1 MRGEAT
7 AQADL
12 SMLLRHDGDDC
23 HIAAT
28 CADDAARLRDMEP
41 CVNPSDPAAPRSSRR
56 AFLKLSLV
64 AAALPFASR
73 WFPAHATPSVS
84 RAAFPQSVVSGDPRP
99 DRVLLWTR
107 VPDAAG
113 GDVAV
118 RVQVAD
124 DAAFSQLRVERD
136 VTARAE
142 YDHCLRVRIEGLL
155 PGRRYHYRFLRREG
169 DGWISSPVG
178 MTRTAPSPNAPTPP
192 LRFAFMS
199 CQDYGGRWYNSLVP
213 LLQEDLD
220 FVLHLGDFI
229 YESIGDSSFQRA
241 DGGRGIAFDDLSGA
255 LRVGSDDGGYLAAA
269 SLDNYRQLH
278 REYRTDPVLQAL
290 LERAPLVAIWD
301 DHEFSDDC
309 WQDHATYED
318 GRRVE
323 GDARRRRNAERAYF
337 EYMPVDVEVGEVDAG
352 GAQAVDEAR
361 LYPHGALWRR
371 LDYGRDM
378 RLLLL
383 DYRSQRPDHPVP
395 EDAFPGALAYD
406 EPALRRLAP
415 MIGMDWAALSA
426 SLMAYVDLAD
436 DAWKSLRKPLRRA
449 LTRGYTDAGA
459 DKRDAVA
466 RATALSTQPM
476 AVYVLRDVLRRYN
489 AAVPGFMGVEL
500 PPEASDDYPR
510 GLPWLALGKSALF
523 SHLGSRYLVVKDSY
537 DLLLAL
543 RQADGALPPALGA
556 TQQAWLAAQLA
567 DSGGRSLFVA
577 SSVSMTPMV
586 LDLSDPALDAPPLLR
601 RTFYLNVDQW
611 DGFGLQRDALVAALD
626 QAGGAVV
633 LSGDIHASFA
643 TQHSAKTVEFT
654 APAISSS
661 TLSAIMADAAKGDPA
676 TAEAGL
682 RLVAALDVLLG
693 KGDARVRHVQTTRHG
708 VGLLQRDAAGQCAIE
723 YRLLPSELCAENCYE
738 DASRIAA
745 VTTRIAFEVTP
756 GRDGARPLALQG

>member
-1 MRGEAT
+1 
-7 AQADL
+7 
-12 SMLLRHDGDDC
+12 
-23 HIAAT
+23 
-28 CADDAARLRDMEP
+28 MEP
-41 CVNPSDPAAPRSSRR
+41 CVNPSDPAAPRPSRR

-73 WFPAHATPSVS
+73 WFSAYAMPTVS
-84 RAAFPQSVVSGDPRP
+84 RSAFPQSVASGDPRP
-99 DRVLLWTR
+99 DGVLLWTR
-107 VPDAAG
+107 VPEAAG

-124 DAAFSQLRVERD
+124 DAAFAQLRVERD
-136 VTARAE
+136 VTARAD

-169 DGWISSPVG
+169 EGWVSSPVG
-178 MTRTAPSPNAPTPP
+178 TTRTAPAADAPTPP

-199 CQDYGGRWYNSLVP
+199 CQDYGGRWYNTLLP

-220 FVLHLGDFI
+220 FILHLGDFI

-241 DGGRGIAFDDLSGA
+241 DGSRGITFDDAAGA
-255 LRVGSDDGGYLAAA
+255 LQVGSGKGAYLAAA

-290 LERAPLVAIWD
+290 LERAPLIAIWD

-323 GDARRRRNAERAYF
+323 GDARRRRHAERAYF
-337 EYMPVDVEVGEVDAG
+337 EYMPVDVDVGDVDAG
-352 GAQAVDEAR
+352 GAQAIDEAR
-361 LYPHGALWRR
+361 LYPNGALWRR
-371 LDYGRDM
+371 LDYGRDV

-383 DYRSQRPDHPVP
+383 DYRSQRPDHPIP

-415 MIGMDWAALSA
+415 SLGLAWSALSA
-426 SLMAYVDLAD
+426 ALMPYADLAD
-436 DAWKSLRKPLRRA
+436 ETWAPLRKPLRRA
-449 LTRGYTDAGA
+449 LTRAYTDAGV
-459 DKRDAVA
+459 DKKDAA
-466 RATALSTQPM
+466 TRAAALSTQPM

-489 AAVPGFMGVEL
+489 DAVPGFMGVDL
-500 PPEASDDYPR
+500 PAETDAAYLR
-510 GLPWLALGKSALF
+510 GLPWLAMGKSALF

-556 TQQAWLAAQLA
+556 AQQAWLEAQLA
-567 DSGGRSLFVA
+567 DSEGRSLFVG

-601 RTFYLNVDQW
+601 RRFYLNVDQW

-626 QAGGAVV
+626 RAGGAVV

-643 TQHSAKTVEFT
+643 TQHSATTVEFT

-661 TLSAIMADAAKGDPA
+661 TLSAIMADAAKADPA
-676 TAEAGL
+676 TADAGL
-682 RLVAALDVLLG
+682 RLVAALDILLG
-693 KGDARVRHVQTTRHG
+693 KGDARVRHVQTTHHG
-708 VGLLQRDAAGQCAIE
+708 VGFLERDAAGHCAIE
-723 YRLLPSELCAENCYE
+723 FRLLPADLCAEKLYD
-738 DASRIAA
+738 DATRIDAA
-745 VTTRIAFEVTP
+745 TTRVAFAITP
-756 GRDGARPLALQG
+756 ANGGGRALQPRG

>member
-1 MRGEAT
+1 MNASDSS
-7 AQADL
+7 A
-12 SMLLRHDGDDC
+12 LR
-23 HIAAT
+23 A
-28 CADDAARLRDMEP
+28 
-41 CVNPSDPAAPRSSRR
+41 SRR
-56 AFLKLSLV
+56 TFLKLTL
-64 AAALPFASR
+64 AAASLPFASR
-73 WFPAHATPSVS
+73 WFPAQATPTVS
-84 RAAFPQSVVSGDPRP
+84 RTAFPQSLASGDPRP

-107 VPDAAG
+107 VPAAV

-118 RVQVAD
+118 RLQVAD
-124 DAAFSQLRVERD
+124 DAAFSQLRIEREL
-136 VTARAE
+136 TAQAAH
-142 YDHCLRVRIEGLL
+142 DHCLRVRVAGLL

-169 DGWISSPVG
+169 DGWVSSPVG
-178 MTRTAPSPNAPTPP
+178 MTRTAPAADAPTPA

-220 FVLHLGDFI
+220 FILHLGDFI

-241 DGGRGIAFDDLSGA
+241 DGGRGITFDDVPGA
-255 LRVGSDDGGYLAAA
+255 LRVGAGDQAYLAAS

-318 GRRVE
+318 GRRPE
-323 GDARRRRNAERAYF
+323 GDARRRRHAERAYF
-337 EYMPVDVEVGEVDAG
+337 EYMPVDIDVGDVDDR
-352 GAQAVDEAR
+352 GAQRVDEAR
-361 LYPHGALWRR
+361 LYPQGALWRR
-371 LDYGRDM
+371 LDYGRDV

-383 DYRSQRPDHPVP
+383 DYRSQRPDHPIP

-415 MIGMDWAALSA
+415 IIGVDWTALSA
-426 SLMAYVDLAD
+426 ALMPYADLGDETWA
-436 DAWKSLRKPLRRA
+436 SLRTPLRRA
-449 LTRGYTDAGA
+449 LTRGYTDAGV
-459 DKRDAVA
+459 DKREAA
-466 RATALSTQPM
+466 RRATALSTQPM
-476 AVYVLRDVLRRYN
+476 AIYVLRDVLRRYN
-489 AAVPGFMGVEL
+489 DAVPGFMKAEM
-500 PPEASDDYPR
+500 PPEASDGYLR

-523 SHLGSRYLVVKDSY
+523 SHLGSRYMVVKDSY

-543 RQADGALPPALGA
+543 RQADGALPPALGER
-556 TQQAWLAAQLA
+556 QQAWLADQLA
-567 DSGGRSLFVA
+567 DNDGRSLFVA

-611 DGFGLQRDALVAALD
+611 DGFGVQRDALVAALD
-626 QAGGAVV
+626 RAGGAVV

-643 TQHSAKTVEFT
+643 TQHSDRTVEFT

-661 TLSAIMADAAKGDPA
+661 TLSDIMGDAAKADAA
-676 TAEAGL
+676 TAEAGT

-693 KGDARVRHVQTTRHG
+693 KGDARIRHVQTTRHG
-708 VGLLQRDAAGQCAIE
+708 VGLIQRDAAGDTAVDFL
-723 YRLLPSELCAENCYE
+723 LLPADLCAAPLY
-738 DASRIAA
+738 DQAARIAEA
-745 VTTRIAFEVTP
+745 GTRVSFTFAP
-756 GRDGARPLALQG
+756 GREGERPLRSAV

>member
-1 MRGEAT
+1 
-7 AQADL
+7 
-12 SMLLRHDGDDC
+12 
-23 HIAAT
+23 
-28 CADDAARLRDMEP
+28 MEP
-41 CVNPSDPAAPRSSRR
+41 CVNPSDPAAPRPSRR

-73 WFPAHATPSVS
+73 WFSAHAMPTVS
-84 RAAFPQSVVSGDPRP
+84 RSAFPQSVASGDPRP
-99 DRVLLWTR
+99 DGVLLWTR
-107 VPDAAG
+107 VPEAAG

-124 DAAFSQLRVERD
+124 DAAFAQLRVERD
-136 VTARAE
+136 VTARAD

-169 DGWISSPVG
+169 EGWVSSPVG
-178 MTRTAPSPNAPTPP
+178 TTRTAPAADAPTPP

-199 CQDYGGRWYNSLVP
+199 CQDYGGRWYNTLLP

-220 FVLHLGDFI
+220 FILHLGDFI

-241 DGGRGIAFDDLSGA
+241 DGSRGITFDDAAGA
-255 LRVGSDDGGYLAAA
+255 LQVGSGKGAYLAAA

-290 LERAPLVAIWD
+290 LERAPLTAIWD

-323 GDARRRRNAERAYF
+323 GDARRRRHAERAYF
-337 EYMPVDVEVGEVDAG
+337 EYMPVDVDVGDVDAG
-352 GAQAVDEAR
+352 GAQAIDEAR
-361 LYPHGALWRR
+361 LYPNGALWRR
-371 LDYGRDM
+371 LDYGRDV

-383 DYRSQRPDHPVP
+383 DYRSQRPDHPIP

-415 MIGMDWAALSA
+415 SLGLAWPALSA
-426 SLMAYVDLAD
+426 ALMPYADLAD
-436 DAWKSLRKPLRRA
+436 ETWAPLRKPLRRA
-449 LTRGYTDAGA
+449 LTRAYTDAGV
-459 DKRDAVA
+459 DKKDAA
-466 RATALSTQPM
+466 TRAAALSTQPM

-489 AAVPGFMGVEL
+489 DAVPGFMGVDL
-500 PPEASDDYPR
+500 PAETDAAYLR
-510 GLPWLALGKSALF
+510 GLPWLAMGKSALF

-556 TQQAWLAAQLA
+556 AQQAWLEAQLA
-567 DSGGRSLFVA
+567 DSEGRSLFVA

-601 RTFYLNVDQW
+601 RRFYLNVDQW

-626 QAGGAVV
+626 RAGGAVV

-643 TQHSAKTVEFT
+643 TQHSATTVEFT

-661 TLSAIMADAAKGDPA
+661 TLSAIMADAAKADPA
-676 TAEAGL
+676 TADAGL
-682 RLVAALDVLLG
+682 RLVAALDILLG
-693 KGDARVRHVQTTRHG
+693 KGDARVRHVQTTHHG
-708 VGLLQRDAAGQCAIE
+708 VGLLQRDATGHCAIE
-723 YRLLPSELCAENCYE
+723 FRLLPADLCAEKLYD
-738 DASRIAA
+738 DATRIDAA
-745 VTTRIAFEVTP
+745 TTRVAFAITP
-756 GRDGARPLALQG
+756 ANGGGRALQPRG

>member
-1 MRGEAT
+1 LT
-7 AQADL
+7 A
-12 SMLLRHDGDDC
+12 
-23 HIAAT
+23 
-28 CADDAARLRDMEP
+28 
-41 CVNPSDPAAPRSSRR
+41 SDPTSSARTSRR
-56 AFLKLSLV
+56 AFLKLSLA

-73 WFPAHATPSVS
+73 WFAAHAQAPRAVS
-84 RAAFPQSVVSGDPRP
+84 RVDFPQSVASGDPRP

-113 GDVAV
+113 ADVVV
-118 RVQVAD
+118 RLQVAD
-124 DAAFSQLRVERD
+124 DAAFSQLRVERELI
-136 VTARAE
+136 ARAE
-142 YDHCLRVRIEGLL
+142 HDHCLRVRVDDLS
-155 PGRRYHYRFLRREG
+155 PARRYHYRFLRQR
-169 DGWISSPVG
+169 DGEWVSSPVG
-178 MTRTAPSPNAPTPP
+178 TTRTAPAADAPTPA

-220 FVLHLGDFI
+220 FILHLGDFI

-241 DGGRGIAFDDLSGA
+241 DGGRGIAFDDMAGA
-255 LRVGSDDGGYLAAA
+255 LRVGAGDGAYLAAA

-337 EYMPVDVEVGEVDAG
+337 EYMPVDVDVGEVDASG
-352 GAQAVDEAR
+352 TKAVDEAR

-371 LDYGRDM
+371 LDYGRDV

-383 DYRSQRPDHPVP
+383 DYRSHRPDHPIP

-415 MIGMDWAALSA
+415 MIGMDWTALSA
-426 SLMAYVDLAD
+426 ALMPYADLAD
-436 DAWKSLRKPLRRA
+436 DTWAPLRKPLRRA
-449 LTRGYTDAGA
+449 LTRAYTDAGTG
-459 DKRDAVA
+459 KKEAVT

-489 AAVPGFMGVEL
+489 DAVPGFMGVDV
-500 PPEASDDYPR
+500 PPETSDAYLR

-543 RQADGALPPALGA
+543 RQADGALPPALGER
-556 TQQAWLAAQLA
+556 QQVWLAEQLA
-567 DSGGRSLFVA
+567 NSGGRSLFVA

-586 LDLSDPALDAPPLLR
+586 LDLSDPALDAPPLLQR
-601 RTFYLNVDQW
+601 KFYLNVDQW

-626 QAGGAVV
+626 RAGGAVV

-661 TLSAIMADAAKGDPA
+661 TLSAIMTDAAKADPA

-693 KGDARVRHVQTTRHG
+693 TGDARVRHVQTTQHG
-708 VGLLQRDAAGQCAIE
+708 VGVLQRAADGSCE
-723 YRLLPSELCAENCYE
+723 VRFTLLPADLCAQRLY
-738 DASRIAA
+738 DQPAA
-745 VTTRIAFEVTP
+745 IGAAAKQIAFALDA
-756 GRDGARPLALQG
+756 GKDGQRVLAPIGAG